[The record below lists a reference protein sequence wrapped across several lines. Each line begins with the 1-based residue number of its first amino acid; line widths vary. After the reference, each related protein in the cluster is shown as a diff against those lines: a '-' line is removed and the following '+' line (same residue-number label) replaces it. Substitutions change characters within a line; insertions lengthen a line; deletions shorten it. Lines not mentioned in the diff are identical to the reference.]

1 MLVKFVYI
9 RNSSA
14 ESWRSSL
21 KRIKKPIWR
30 NLLKAKFT
38 LARTV
43 FQSPETLSA
52 HHQDLLKSCFRSRFQ
67 TCLQCLGQARAGG
80 GNLWQLAVVTGP
92 APAQPHWQGPPHVAD
107 RTCPAAHPT
116 QSSFSLLR
124 TGQPCSIL
132 QTSSTKPCS
141 VPLQLA
147 APALFLDLFQSPQPA
162 SVFSPPCLSV
172 LPITI
177 LSSCAMPEITSLL
190 PAPGASSS
198 TLICPERLQPVPG
211 TLPTGRF
218 PKQAHLSLPNA
229 NLLIQLL
236 APLRFFLYLS
246 FSRAPLPPLLHI
258 SKPLPSP

>member
-43 FQSPETLSA
+43 FQSPETLPA

-107 RTCPAAHPT
+107 KTCPAAHPT

-132 QTSSTKPCS
+132 QTSPTKPCS

-177 LSSCAMPEITSLL
+177 LSLAVLCQKSL
-190 PAPGASSS
+190 AY
-198 TLICPERLQPVPG
+198 
-211 TLPTGRF
+211 
-218 PKQAHLSLPNA
+218 SLPPGQA
-229 NLLIQLL
+229 AL
-236 APLRFFLYLS
+236 LS
-246 FSRAPLPPLLHI
+246 FAQRDCNLSQALCQQAGSQSKHI
-258 SKPLPSP
+258 